1 MEQVLTVI
9 NTLFSS
15 ATDITPQKRKE
26 ADEWLRAFQ
35 KTVCVND

>member
-9 NTLFSS
+9 NTLFST
-15 ATDITPQKRKE
+15 APEITPVKRKE

-35 KTVCVND
+35 KTVFI

>member
-9 NTLFSS
+9 NTLFST
-15 ATDITPQKRKE
+15 APEITSEKRKE

-35 KTVCVND
+35 KTVRQDS